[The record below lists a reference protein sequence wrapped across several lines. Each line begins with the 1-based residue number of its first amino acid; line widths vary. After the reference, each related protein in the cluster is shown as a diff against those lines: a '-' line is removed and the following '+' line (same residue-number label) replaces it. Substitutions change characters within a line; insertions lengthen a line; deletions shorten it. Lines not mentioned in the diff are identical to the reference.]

1 MPVTTDYTWSYTD
14 YCAAQW
20 TRIGHMFS
28 TENDKPATRSYVMPI
43 KKKCFTK
50 GANCLLRNPFSPI
63 ILSGL

>member
-28 TENDKPATRSYVMPI
+28 TENDKPATRSYVIPI
-43 KKKCFTK
+43 KKN
-50 GANCLLRNPFSPI
+50 ALQMVPI
-63 ILSGL
+63 AYYVILSLPLILSGL